1 MRKIDDGEKK
11 EKEKHE
17 KKKKIVAT
25 NVVASRRQTA
35 TDCNADRSCQYKVNF
50 ANTERLKKIEYY
62 IHAKPI
68 Q

>member
-1 MRKIDDGEKK
+1 MRKGREGEKK
-11 EKEKHE
+11 WKRKITV
-17 KKKKIVAT
+17 KIVAT